1 MADKYDS
8 IYTGAEI
15 DQAVGKAG
23 KLPTGYG
30 AESGGKM
37 LLVDSET
44 GDLTLEGLYQF
55 NRRLRIECRVL
66 NGEIELINSPIISTE
81 MYGALCTGVYYVQ
94 CDFINN
100 DDLLVGSTSI
110 MELRGEIPSMGAL
123 FYGKYV
129 DPVTLSGAKPFVCV
143 ISAFGSSHQ
152 PMLNWLPDEP
162 FIVTCTPTAQ
172 DYSGTMDKTV
182 DEIDAAYKAGQK
194 IVFRVV
200 MSATEY
206 MDVDCTARYKGSLAY
221 PSFNGYAVITTL
233 ITGLIY
239 AWTGATSDGTKNTYS
254 THIYPLTPMS

>member
-1 MADKYDS
+1 MAKYRS
-8 IYTGAEI
+8 TYTGEQI
-15 DQAVGKAG
+15 DEAVGKAG

-81 MYGALCTGVYYVQ
+81 MYGNLLAGVNFVE

-100 DDLLVGSTSI
+100 DDLVGSASI
-110 MELRGEIPSMGAL
+110 MELRGGIPSMGAL

-129 DPVTLSGAKPFVCV
+129 DPVTLSGAKPFVCM
-143 ISAFGSSHQ
+143 IPAFGSSHQ
-152 PMLNWLPDEP
+152 PMLNWIHDEP
-162 FIVTCTPTAQ
+162 FIVTLTPTAQ

-182 DEIDAAYKAGQK
+182 AEIDAAYRMGQK
-194 IVFRVV
+194 IVFRVYT
-200 MSATEY
+200 SATMY
-206 MDVDCTARYKGSLAY
+206 MEIDCTYRASDGHAY
-221 PSFNGYAVITTL
+221 PSFDASFVMNSPIDAFVFIHTLTT
-233 ITGLIY
+233 
-239 AWTGATSDGTKNTYS
+239 DNGTKNTYS
-254 THIYPLTPMS
+254 TIIYPLTPMS